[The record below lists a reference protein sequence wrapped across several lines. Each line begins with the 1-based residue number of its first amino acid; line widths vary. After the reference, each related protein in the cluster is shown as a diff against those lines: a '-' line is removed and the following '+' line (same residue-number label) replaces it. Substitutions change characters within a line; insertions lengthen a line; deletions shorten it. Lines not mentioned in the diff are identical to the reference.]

1 MLPLEGTKVL
11 DLSQRAPGPLCTMVL
26 ADFGAEVV
34 KIEAPQE
41 AGISRAWSDLNL
53 PLRERVYNPLHR
65 NKKSMTLNLRADP
78 GKEIFYKLSQGA
90 DVILEGFRP
99 GVAKRLGID
108 YESISKINPRI
119 VYCSL
124 SGYGQDGPYSDLPG
138 HDINYISIAG
148 ALGMIGNSPDSP
160 PAIPLN
166 LVADFAGGSLHAVIG
181 ILLALM
187 ARGKIG
193 RGQYVDIAMI
203 DGVISLLGFSTYEYF
218 CFGRIPQ
225 RGDDMLNGGFPC
237 YNVYQT
243 KDDGYISIGCV
254 EAHFWENLCRALGR
268 EDFIPY
274 QWSQDKEKQEE
285 IFSFLRKTFLTKTR
299 DEWFELLKNTV
310 PTGKVYSMG
319 EAFADP
325 QVLHRK
331 MMVEIDHSEAGKVK
345 QIGIGIKLR
354 ETPGKIRS
362 LAPSP
367 GDHDEEILLSLGY
380 TEQDIRSLRSK
391 KVI

>member
-1 MLPLEGTKVL
+1 
-11 DLSQRAPGPLCTMVL
+11 
-26 ADFGAEVV
+26 
-34 KIEAPQE
+34 
-41 AGISRAWSDLNL
+41 
-53 PLRERVYNPLHR
+53 
-65 NKKSMTLNLRADP
+65 
-78 GKEIFYKLSQGA
+78 
-90 DVILEGFRP
+90 
-99 GVAKRLGID
+99 VAKRLGVD
-108 YESISKINPRI
+108 YESISRINPQI

-124 SGYGQDGPYSDLPG
+124 SGYGQNGPYRDLPG

-181 ILLALM
+181 ILLSLM
-187 ARGKIG
+187 AREKIG

-218 CFGRIPQ
+218 CSGRIPQ

-237 YNVYQT
+237 YNVYQS
-243 KDDGYISIGCV
+243 KDGGYISIGCI

-268 EDFIPY
+268 EDFIPH
-274 QWSQDKEKQEE
+274 QWSQDGEKQEE
-285 IFSFLRKTFLTKTR
+285 IFCFLRKTFLTKTR

-319 EAFADP
+319 ETFTDP
-325 QVLHRK
+325 QVLHRE
-331 MMVEIDHSEAGKVK
+331 MMVEIDHPEAGKVK
-345 QIGIGIKLR
+345 QAGIGIKLSQ
-354 ETPGKIRS
+354 TPGQIRS

-367 GDHDEEILLSLGY
+367 GEHNEEMLSTLGY
-380 TEQDIRSLRSK
+380 TEKDIKLLQSQK
-391 KVI
+391 II

>member
-1 MLPLEGTKVL
+1 MPSLEGIKVL
-11 DLSQRAPGPLCTMVL
+11 DLSQRAPGPLCTMIL

-41 AGISRAWSDLNL
+41 AGISRAWSDLDL
-53 PLRERVYNPLHR
+53 PLRERVHNPLHR
-65 NKKSMTLNLRADP
+65 NKKSMSLNLRLDE
-78 GKEIFYKLSQGA
+78 GKEIFYKLSKKA

-99 GVAKRLGID
+99 GVVKRLGID
-108 YESISKINPRI
+108 YETINKLNPQL

-124 SGYGQDGPYSDLPG
+124 SGYGQDGPYHDLPG

-148 ALGMIGNSPDSP
+148 ALGMIGNNPDGP

-187 ARGKIG
+187 ARQKIG
-193 RGQYVDIAMI
+193 QGQYVDIAMI
-203 DGVISLLGFSTYEYF
+203 DGVISLLGFSSYDYF
-218 CFGRIPQ
+218 CSGRIPQ
-225 RGDDMLNGGFPC
+225 RGGDMVNGGFPC

-243 KDDGYISIGCV
+243 KDGGYISIGCIEV
-254 EAHFWENLCRALGR
+254 HFWENLCRALER

-274 QWSQDKEKQEE
+274 QWPEEGGKREE

-299 DEWFELLKNTV
+299 DEWFGLLKDSI
-310 PTGKVYSMG
+310 PTGKVYSMD
-319 EAFADP
+319 EAFTDP

-331 MMVEIDHSEAGKVK
+331 MVAEIDHPKTGKVK
-345 QIGIGIKLR
+345 QIGVGIKLSQ
-354 ETPGKIRS
+354 TPGQIRS

-367 GDHDEEILLSLGY
+367 GEHNDEILLSLGY
-380 TEQDIRSLRSK
+380 TEKDIKTLRSK
-391 KVI
+391 KAI